1 MGNRP
6 YWQHHPDP
14 AMRVPWQVRLGVKT
28 ELEMYDLHPKYICPH
43 CGHKGRL
50 NGTNTIFRHF
60 GYCAKRDTTMSQE
73 QLQEIL
79 DAELRPSKRLLM
91 HQYGDFILTHEEL
104 LQVMST
110 IALDKTDPRSA
121 IALKL
126 MYDYHEKMSDKD
138 VADSLGFT
146 QFVFEVVPP
155 KPAIEELKDTQFI
168 DLTQKQLQV
177 IGKGK

>member
-6 YWQHHPDP
+6 FWQHHPDP

-28 ELEMYDLHPKYICPH
+28 ELEMYDFHPKYICPH

-50 NGTNTIFRHF
+50 NRTNTIFKHF
-60 GYCAKRDTTMSQE
+60 GYCEKRDTTMSKE
-73 QLQEIL
+73 QLQEIV
-79 DAELRPSKRLLM
+79 DAQARPSKRLLM
-91 HQYGDFILTHEEL
+91 NQYGDFILSHEEL

-126 MYDYHEKMSDKD
+126 MYDYHEKMSDKE

-155 KPAIEELKDTQFI
+155 KPAIEDLSDAKFI
-168 DLTQKQLQV
+168 DLTQKQLHV
-177 IGKGK
+177 IEKGK

>member
-6 YWQHHPDP
+6 FWQHHPDP

-28 ELEMYDLHPKYICPH
+28 ELEMYDLRPKYICPH
-43 CGHKGRL
+43 CGHQGL
-50 NGTNTIFRHF
+50 LSTNTIFKHF
-60 GYCAKRDTTMSQE
+60 GYCKHKDKTMSKE
-73 QLQEIL
+73 QIQEIL
-79 DAELRPSKRLLM
+79 DADVKPNKRLLM
-91 HQYGDFILTHEEL
+91 NQYGDFILTHEEL

-110 IALDKTDPRSA
+110 IALDKKDPRSA

-126 MYDYHEKMSDKD
+126 MYDYHEKMSDKE

-155 KPAIEELKDTQFI
+155 KPAIEELKDTKFI
-168 DLTQKQLQV
+168 DLTQTQLHV
-177 IGKGK
+177 IEKGK